1 MTKTSIITTTI
12 MPKKNGNV
20 NLKVYRNNI
29 ELEKKT
35 CTEGKQY
42 SAGFPVC
49 LNCVCCQPEAY
60 VGDLVI
66 PQVGHL
72 APWSAF

>member
-1 MTKTSIITTTI
+1 

-35 CTEGKQY
+35 CTETKHY
-42 SAGFPVC
+42 SAG
-49 LNCVCCQPEAY
+49 LKARSDSGQKQ
-60 VGDLVI
+60 DQI
-66 PQVGHL
+66 
-72 APWSAF
+72 